1 MSEKMAIDELIEY
14 GAFKTGSK
22 ADELFFRAM
31 KENFEFMY
39 EHSPHYRLICEHEGF
54 TPSNLRNFEDIYSLP
69 YVFVSCLK
77 MYDFKFLPEEKIKL
91 TLTSSGTGGL
101 KTKTYLDEITLR
113 RILDIAWRIHDEMGV
128 VATETE
134 CNYLLFSYDPNYA
147 KDLGTAFSDE
157 SNTRFTK
164 IRSKFYAIQ
173 WKGEEKG
180 FVFSPAET
188 AKKLV
193 EFAGENVPLRICG
206 FPAHLIITI
215 EELRKMGYSRLPLH
229 KDSMLLT
236 GGGWKT
242 FEDKKIEKP
251 EFRKMV
257 SEFFGIK
264 PSQLRDSFGF
274 VEHGIPYLD
283 CEEGNLHIPNYSR
296 VVARNPGDL
305 SMLELGEQG
314 LLHFYTPYHFAYPVL
329 SVLSTDYGVVEE
341 GCTCG
346 RPGYILKITGRA
358 GRTKWKGCAFKAME
372 TLKEGA

>member
-1 MSEKMAIDELIEY
+1 MVEMAIDRLIAY
-14 GAFKTGSK
+14 GAFRTGK
-22 ADELFFRAM
+22 EADELFFSAM

-39 EHSPHYRLICEHEGF
+39 EHSPHYRLLCDYENF
-54 TPSNLRNFEDIYSLP
+54 TPEMLKTHDDIYKIP

-77 MYDFKFLPEEKIKL
+77 MYDFKFLPDERIKL
-91 TLTSSGTGGL
+91 TLTSSGTGGM
-101 KTKTYLDEITLR
+101 KTKTYLDEVTLD
-113 RILDIAWRIHDEMGV
+113 RILEIAWRIHEEMGV
-128 VATETE
+128 VAPERE

-147 KDLGTAFSDE
+147 RDLGTAFSDE

-180 FVFSPAET
+180 FVFSPQET
-188 AKKLV
+188 AKKLL
-193 EFAGENVPLRICG
+193 EFASEDVPLRICG
-206 FPAHLIITI
+206 FPAHLLITI
-215 EELRKMGYSRLPLH
+215 EELRKMGYSKVPLH
-229 KDSMLLT
+229 PESFFLT

-242 FEDKKIEKP
+242 FEDRKIEKP

-257 SEFFGIK
+257 SEFFCVK
-264 PSQLRDSFGF
+264 PSQLRDSYGF

-296 VVARNPGDL
+296 VVARDPRDL
-305 SMLELGEQG
+305 SILENGNQG

-329 SVLSTDYGVVEE
+329 SVLSTDYGVVNAN
-341 GCTCG
+341 CPCG
-346 RPGYILKITGRA
+346 RPGSILTILGRA

-372 TLKEGA
+372 TLKEER